1 MLLYLVGQV
10 ARVPILRP
18 CKNTAAFEAL
28 PDSGRLRVDLD
39 ALERTLLDSGWELV
53 VNAAVM
59 LIVRKEIEAS
69 IYQSGKM
76 LLKTRDPGAARK
88 AFSALHP
95 HVEPDAP
102 HEPDVQGLERLA
114 KDPKRAAPRA

>member
-1 MLLYLVGQV
+1 M
-10 ARVPILRP
+10 PILRP

-28 PDSGRLRVDLD
+28 PDNGRLRVDLD
-39 ALERTLLDSGWELV
+39 ALERTLVATGWDLV

-59 LIVRKEIEAS
+59 LIVKRDLEVS

-76 LLKTRDPGAARK
+76 LLKTRDPDIAKQVFAE
-88 AFSALHP
+88 LHP

-114 KDPKRAAPRA
+114 TKQDPRAPRA